1 MRLGNMRGRK
11 GAGWEETRWRGEE
24 SRRAMKEGA
33 VEVEGVKLN
42 SCSAF
47 SCLLASP

>member
-1 MRLGNMRGRK
+1 MERRS
-11 GAGWEETRWRGEE
+11 GEGKKVG
-24 SRRAMKEGA
+24 RAMKEEA